1 MIRLSCSKADIT
13 PDRPVSLAGYA
24 GRTGPSSGVES
35 RLEANIAV
43 FEDASGRKAAIVAI
57 DCLFAGHELE
67 NRILGRAAEHG
78 LKQQDVLVFA
88 SHTHYAPQFDDDL
101 KRLGAFDS
109 AAFEN
114 ASATILAAL
123 DRAIT
128 GPVADITIRTSSGPI
143 EGAIHRRRRST
154 WPRLSRHG
162 LKLGGVLFA
171 PNPEGQ
177 IDHAGSVVVLES
189 RQGTPLAIL
198 WRWTC
203 HPTNQPDPSA
213 LSADFPGV
221 VREHLRKTFSADLPC
236 LFLQGFAGDVRADTS
251 DHRPSLGHWCR
262 NMVFGPS
269 FPANTPQSYR
279 AWTAKIATGVAALAA
294 TASQRRNEGEIA
306 SAITSVAG
314 SQVLPR
320 TPGLPAIAFRRLR
333 LGSIA
338 DIVAVAA
345 EPVSGLQDLIG
356 LAGAWACGY
365 LGGVFG
371 YWPTE
376 TQIGEGGYESHDM
389 LAYFDL
395 TGPFAKDSD
404 TLFASAV
411 RELRSLS

>member
-1 MIRLSCSKADIT
+1 M
-13 PDRPVSLAGYA
+13 PLAGYA
-24 GRTGPSSGVES
+24 GRTGPSSKVES

-43 FEDASGRKAAIVAI
+43 FKDASGRRAAIVAI

-67 NRILGRAAEHG
+67 NLILSRAAEHG

-88 SHTHYAPQFDDDL
+88 SHTHFAPQFDERL
-101 KRLGAFDS
+101 KRLGSFDG

-114 ASATILAAL
+114 ASSSILAAF

-143 EGAIHRRRRST
+143 EGAIHRRRRT

-162 LKLGGVLFA
+162 LRLGGILFA

-177 IDHAGSVVVLES
+177 IDHAGSIVVLES
-189 RQGTPLAIL
+189 LQGTPLAIL

-213 LSADFPGV
+213 LGADFPGV
-221 VREHLRKTFSADLPC
+221 VRDHLRKTFGADLPC
-236 LFLQGFAGDVRADTS
+236 LFLPGFAGDVRADTC
-251 DHRPSLGHWCR
+251 DHRPSLGLRCR

-279 AWTAKIATGVAALAA
+279 TWTTKIASGVAALAA
-294 TASQRRNEGEIA
+294 TATPQRNDGEIA
-306 SAITSVAG
+306 SAATSVAG
-314 SQVLPR
+314 LQVLPL

-333 LGSIA
+333 LGAIA
-338 DIVAVAA
+338 DIVAIAA

-356 LAGAWACGY
+356 LPGIWACGY

-376 TQIGEGGYESHDM
+376 IQIDEGGYESHDM

-395 TGPFAKDSD
+395 IGPFAENSD
-404 TLFASAV
+404 RLFASAV